1 MHRFVAKANVDHFI
15 GLLSSSDLT
24 PNKRRDITA
33 LLVAEL
39 HKLAHDLEHLDFA
52 EKKVA
57 EGREKVSGVR
67 SMRNSHR
74 FGTTERQQ
82 AEDLL
87 VAHENLQTVLEDFCH
102 RLRVK
107 VVGRPL

>member
-24 PNKRRDITA
+24 PNKIRDITA
-33 LLVAEL
+33 LL
-39 HKLAHDLEHLDFA
+39 HLDFA

-67 SMRNSHR
+67 NMRNSHR

-82 AEDLL
+82 AENLL
-87 VAHENLQTVLEDFCH
+87 LAGENLQTVLEDFCH